1 MKKWLKR
8 LLIGLGAF
16 VGLLVIV
23 VIGAVVYIQLTWDN
37 LYDRSVP
44 QVTAPTTAEAVAR
57 GEYIFKYTAI
67 CWMCHGSGEDIN
79 AAPAGGFEF
88 DLRKVGPPGGFGV
101 FYASNLTPDS
111 ETGLGAWSDGEIFR
125 ALREGLSRDGRVLQ
139 LMPFEWYTGMSDE
152 DLLSIVAYLKSL
164 PPVHNPVPT
173 NRLNFVPKALLAF
186 KVIKP
191 QTPVT
196 EPIIAP
202 AEGPTVEYGQYLSS
216 HLSSCAECHTPRNL
230 QTGQFYM
237 DRPFTGQSIRFEE
250 EGVAVTPP
258 NLTPD
263 RETGIGTWS
272 EEQFLTAIR
281 TGVRPNG
288 TVIMPMI
295 MPWLIYKDLSDDDL
309 RAIYRYLRSLPAT
322 SNQVPDHEIAPGET
336 GVVKGRAIYQGFC
349 AACHGEE
356 GGGTFIS
363 QVSLRQTAPATDPKA
378 LEQIIMEGVAGT
390 IHPGFD
396 HTLSDEDLEALMQFL
411 NTWEGQ

>member
-1 MKKWLKR
+1 MLQEASYEKWLKR
-8 LLIGLGAF
+8 LLIGLGAL

-139 LMPFEWYTGMSDE
+139 LMPFEWYTGMSDA

-164 PPVHNPVPT
+164 PPVHNPIPA
-173 NRLNFVPKALLAF
+173 NRINFVPKALLAF

-191 QTPVT
+191 QTPVD
-196 EPIIAP
+196 EIIIAP

-216 HLSSCAECHTPRNL
+216 HLSSCAECHTPRNP
-230 QTGQFYM
+230 QTGQFLM
-237 DRPFTGQSIRFEE
+237 DQPFTGQSLRIEE
-250 EGVAVTPP
+250 EGVSVQPP
-258 NLTPD
+258 NITPD
-263 RETGIGTWS
+263 QETGIGSWS
-272 EEQFLTAIR
+272 EDQFLTALR
-281 TGVRPNG
+281 TGMRPDG
-288 TVIMPMI
+288 TVIMPLF

-322 SNQVPDHEIAPGET
+322 SNDVPPSEVGAGET
-336 GVVKGRAIYQGFC
+336 GATKGKAVYKGYC
-349 AACHGEE
+349 SSCHGEH
-356 GGGTFIS
+356 GDGTFITEI
-363 QVSLRQTAPATDPKA
+363 SLRQLAAAGGPSA
-378 LEQIIMEGVAGT
+378 LEPIIRDG
-390 IHPGFD
+390 
-396 HTLSDEDLEALMQFL
+396 
-411 NTWEGQ
+411 